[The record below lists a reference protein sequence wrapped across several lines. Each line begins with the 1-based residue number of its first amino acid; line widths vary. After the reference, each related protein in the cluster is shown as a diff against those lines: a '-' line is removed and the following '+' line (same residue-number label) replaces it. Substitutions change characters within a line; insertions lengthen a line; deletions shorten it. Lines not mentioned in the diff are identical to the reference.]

1 MTGSEQT
8 PREEAPRERT
18 QTSEERGK
26 KVPWHAQIKP
36 IAREDEEATE
46 IPQDILDMY
55 EESFKEMREGE
66 IISGRVVKVAAAEV
80 LVDVGFKSE
89 GIIPLSEFG
98 ESPTIR
104 VGDEVDVYLE
114 KMENQ
119 DGLVVLSKQ
128 RADFL
133 RVWGTIKDAY
143 DNQKVVEGKLL
154 KRIQGGAVVDLFG
167 VEAFLPGSQVGI
179 RHIQNLTELIGE
191 IIKVKVIKL
200 NKRRRNVVVS
210 RRMVLEEER
219 ERQKNALLAELKKG
233 EIREGIVKNITDFGA
248 FIDLGG
254 IDGLLHITDLA
265 WGRVSHP
272 SEMLAIGD
280 KTKVMV
286 LDFDLERERISL
298 GLKQLTPYPWEDIET
313 KYPVG
318 SKIRG
323 KVVSITD
330 YGAFIELEKGVEG
343 LIHKSEMSWTKHVKH
358 PSKVVAIGDMIE
370 AIVLKID
377 KENEKISLGLKQ
389 VEPDPWETL
398 EERYPEGMRVVGKVR
413 NLTNFGAFV
422 EIEEGIEGL
431 VHISDMSWTKRIR
444 HPSEIVKK
452 GDKVDVIIL
461 SINKE
466 SRKISLGLKQIDENP
481 WEKLLEKYGV
491 GAMAKGKIVKTQDR
505 GVIVEL
511 EEDVEGFV
519 PLSHLGRDNIKKPSD
534 VFEVGDEIPLKVI
547 RIDPDARKI
556 LLSVKDY
563 LADQDREEVE
573 EYMQKYGPRKL
584 TVGDVVTAAT
594 TAGAVE
600 AATGDEV
607 EAGGETAGEGSAE
620 EDAKAEAPA
629 PETGIDAS
637 DEVSNEVAE
646 TETPGEPAA
655 DVEPPRSEAAP
666 EADTEPVK
674 SEAGEEEPSEPETGR
689 STEPETGLDTEPEPR
704 RE

>member
-1 MTGSEQT
+1 MTGSEDITREGAPTEEVQSHEGRGIDSERFKHLRPVAADDEDLAEI
-8 PREEAPRERT
+8 PRELLE
-18 QTSEERGK
+18 
-26 KVPWHAQIKP
+26 
-36 IAREDEEATE
+36 
-46 IPQDILDMY
+46 MY

-66 IISGRVVKVAAAEV
+66 IVTGRVVKVTESEV

-89 GIIPLSEFG
+89 GVIPLTEFG
-98 ESPTIR
+98 ENPTVR
-104 VGDEVDVYLE
+104 VGDEIDVYLE

-179 RHIQNLTELIGE
+179 RHIQNLNELIGQNVR
-191 IIKVKVIKL
+191 VKVIKL

-210 RRMVLEEER
+210 RRIVLEEER
-219 ERQKNALLAELKKG
+219 ERQKQALLAELKKG
-233 EIREGIVKNITDFGA
+233 EIREGVVKNITDFGA

-272 SEMLAIGD
+272 SEMVAIGD
-280 KTKVMV
+280 NGKVMV

-298 GLKQLTPYPWEDIET
+298 GMKQLTPYPWEDIEK
-313 KYPVG
+313 KYPG
-318 SKIRG
+318 ASKVRG

-330 YGAFIELEKGVEG
+330 YGAFVELEKGVEG

-358 PSKVVAIGDMIE
+358 PSKFVAIGDMIE

-398 EERYPEGMRVVGKVR
+398 EERYPEGTRVVGKVR

-452 GDKVDVIIL
+452 SDKVDVVVL
-461 SINKE
+461 SIDKE

-481 WEKLLEKYGV
+481 WTRLLEQFAV
-491 GAMAKGKIVKTQDR
+491 GTMAKGKIIKIQDR
-505 GVIVEL
+505 GVVVEL
-511 EEDVEGFV
+511 QEDVEGFV
-519 PLSHLGRDNIKKPSD
+519 PLSHLGRENIKKPSD
-534 VFEVGDEIPLKVI
+534 VFQVGDEIPLKVI

-573 EYMQKYGPRKL
+573 AYTHKYGPRTV
-584 TVGDVVTAAT
+584 TVGEVVAAKGESEEPEPGPED
-594 TAGAVE
+594 AGQS
-600 AATGDEV
+600 
-607 EAGGETAGEGSAE
+607 GEGTQA
-620 EDAKAEAPA
+620 A
-629 PETGIDAS
+629 
-637 DEVSNEVAE
+637 VADQAV
-646 TETPGEPAA
+646 P
-655 DVEPPRSEAAP
+655 
-666 EADTEPVK
+666 
-674 SEAGEEEPSEPETGR
+674 EPSEPEA
-689 STEPETGLDTEPEPR
+689 SEPETGEEMAVDAGEETSSEQR
-704 RE
+704 REGAELPEEEPSGGDATAGPEAEPDEK

>member
-1 MTGSEQT
+1 MTGSEETIRENTSPEETESNEERGQDT
-8 PREEAPRERT
+8 KLIHLKPVVDDDEEAP
-18 QTSEERGK
+18 
-26 KVPWHAQIKP
+26 
-36 IAREDEEATE
+36 E
-46 IPQDILDMY
+46 IPRELLEMY
-55 EESFKEMREGE
+55 EESFREIREGE
-66 IISGRVVKVAAAEV
+66 IVKGRVVKVSESEV

-89 GIIPLSEFG
+89 GIIPLNEFG
-98 ESPTIR
+98 ESPTVR
-104 VGDEVDVYLE
+104 VGDEIDVYLE

-179 RHIQNLTELIGE
+179 RHIQNLRDLIGE
-191 IIKVKVIKL
+191 PVRVKVIKL

-219 ERQKNALLAELKKG
+219 EKQKNALLAELEKG
-233 EIREGIVKNITDFGA
+233 QIREGVVKNITDFGA

-272 SEMLAIGD
+272 SEMVAIGD
-280 KTKVMV
+280 TVKVMV

-298 GLKQLTPYPWEDIET
+298 GLKQLTPYPWEGIEE
-313 KYPVG
+313 KYPVN
-318 SKIRG
+318 SKVRG

-330 YGAFIELEKGVEG
+330 YGAFVELEKGVEG
-343 LIHKSEMSWTKHVKH
+343 LVHKSEMSWTKHVKH
-358 PSKVVAIGDMIE
+358 PSKFVAIGDIIE
-370 AIVLKID
+370 AVVLKID
-377 KENEKISLGLKQ
+377 KEHEKISLGLKQ

-398 EERYPEGMRVVGKVR
+398 EQRHPVGSRIVGKVR

-444 HPSEIVKK
+444 HPSEIVRK
-452 GDKVDVIIL
+452 GDKVDVL
-461 SINKE
+461 VLNVDKE
-466 SRKISLGLKQIDENP
+466 ARKISLGLKQIDENP
-481 WEKLLEKYGV
+481 WERLLDRYGM
-491 GAMAKGKIVKTQDR
+491 GALTKGKITKVQDR
-505 GVIVEL
+505 GVVVEL

-519 PLSHLGRDNIKKPSD
+519 PLSHLGRENIKKPSD

-556 LLSVKDY
+556 LLSVKEY

-573 EYMQKYGPRKL
+573 EYMRKYGPRKT
-584 TVGDVVTAAT
+584 TVGEVVAAKDQSPEE
-594 TAGAVE
+594 AV
-600 AATGDEV
+600 V
-607 EAGGETAGEGSAE
+607 GESAE
-620 EDAKAEAPA
+620 EDSEDEAEEATGEAADDADAEAA
-629 PETGIDAS
+629 GDGESRTEATVSEEEESERWPE
-637 DEVSNEVAE
+637 
-646 TETPGEPAA
+646 
-655 DVEPPRSEAAP
+655 
-666 EADTEPVK
+666 
-674 SEAGEEEPSEPETGR
+674 EEEPE
-689 STEPETGLDTEPEPR
+689 EPR
-704 RE
+704 GDEQEEKKTDL